1 MKGERAMTS
10 IIITVLM
17 IGVAVVISSV
27 LLVVVDLLSELEH
40 LK

>member
-1 MKGERAMTS
+1 MTS
-10 IIITVLM
+10 IVITILM